1 MTTTALSAEVRF
13 AGIVGG
19 FVGPKVGTS
28 WGLGFAIRSNPEFSI
43 LPGAVGSFNW
53 SGLWGTYFWI
63 DPVEKLIAVQMIQV
77 PPNTGGQYGRAL
89 RHPTSPALRVPEPP
103 PPAPPPPP

>member
-63 DPVEKLIAVQMIQV
+63 DPVEKLIPLPLIQV
-77 PPNTGGQYGRAL
+77 PPNTGGQYGWSVPDPTHRTLRAAET
-89 RHPTSPALRVPEPP
+89 P
-103 PPAPPPPP
+103 